1 MQLEEWTLL
10 CAMTKRGLC
19 LNAPGWIFMLPES
32 KQQSKKE
39 EFPISYFSNTQQAAV
54 EMKSILSIP
63 RNNNK
68 DKVQRKINQFKF
80 KKE

>member
-1 MQLEEWTLL
+1 
-10 CAMTKRGLC
+10 
-19 LNAPGWIFMLPES
+19 MLPES

-80 KKE
+80 KKRKKQLNMSTI

>member
-32 KQQSKKE
+32 KQQSNKE